1 MCLSEAVI
9 FLQQDQFLSSW
20 NKLVVLNIFLRTRI
34 SRSASVL
41 IKSNLRYT
49 LYFSSVALEIKYTL
63 FNFFLFNKLFNVDVY
78 RVCLILLL
86 LISYLLN
93 VVDFLTKTA
102 NLRIGTTALLYKSC
116 CRLRL
121 SAIIKGKIAKVWSCH

>member
-1 MCLSEAVI
+1 MYLSEAVI

-20 NKLVVLNIFLRTRI
+20 NKLVLLNIFLRTRI

-63 FNFFLFNKLFNVDVY
+63 TFFYLTN
-78 RVCLILLL
+78 CLTSMFTEFAWYYCYWY
-86 LISYLLN
+86 SYLLN

-102 NLRIGTTALLYKSC
+102 NLRIGTAVLIYKSC
-116 CRLRL
+116 SRLRL